1 MTYKAA
7 FTTRRKILGPTLS
20 EFFKKKQVY
29 IHISFTDIQYLFL
42 VGGFSG
48 SAILQEEI
56 RKEFGSLLKVV
67 IPQGVGL
74 AILKGTCIRHLHVYI
89 ENLKKSHNDN
99 LNFQA
104 KFYVIYLPIFFQV
117 PFNLDWILQ

>member
-7 FTTRRKILGPTLS
+7 FTTRRKFLGPTLS
-20 EFFKKKQVY
+20 EFLKNQVY
-29 IHISFTDIQYLFL
+29 IHISFIDIQYLFL

-89 ENLKKSHNDN
+89 ENKKN
-99 LNFQA
+99 
-104 KFYVIYLPIFFQV
+104 PIM
-117 PFNLDWILQ
+117 II

>member
-1 MTYKAA
+1 MTYKTA
-7 FTTRRKILGPTLS
+7 FTTRRNVLGPTLS
-20 EFFKKKQVY
+20 EFLKNQVY
-29 IHISFTDIQYLFL
+29 IHISFIDIQYLFL

-67 IPQGVGL
+67 IPQCVGL

-89 ENLKKSHNDN
+89 EKKFHNDD
-99 LNFQA
+99 LNFPA
-104 KFYVIYLPIFFQV
+104 TFYVIY
-117 PFNLDWILQ
+117 

>member
-1 MTYKAA
+1 MSENEIKLHVCL
-7 FTTRRKILGPTLS
+7 FLS
-20 EFFKKKQVY
+20 
-29 IHISFTDIQYLFL
+29 DIQYLFL

-89 ENLKKSHNDN
+89 ENKKN
-99 LNFQA
+99 
-104 KFYVIYLPIFFQV
+104 PIM
-117 PFNLDWILQ
+117 II